1 MKFTFQ
7 RTYRGPLQALIFDWA
22 GTMIDYGSQAPAQ
35 IFVKVFKDKGVEITL
50 DEARS
55 PMGMHKRDHIETL
68 CREPRIV
75 DAWKAVHNTP
85 PDQEDIEDMFQAFI
99 PLQLGILSDYS
110 TLIPGALETFAN
122 ARARG
127 LKIGSSTG
135 YNREML
141 ELILKNVKAQGFE
154 PDSAYCSV
162 DVPAARPAPWMCIM
176 NAMTMGVY
184 PFESVVK
191 FDDTTPGITAGLNA
205 GMWTVGFAKSGN
217 GIGLNEVEIAELDP
231 NELESKLQIARDR
244 FIAAGAHYVVDG
256 IWNVPAVLDDI
267 EARLKRGE
275 RP

>member
-1 MKFTFQ
+1 MTFTFQ
-7 RTYRGPLQALIFDWA
+7 RSYRGPLQALIFDWA
-22 GTMIDYGSQAPAQ
+22 GTMVDYGSQAPAQ

-50 DEARS
+50 EEARG
-55 PMGMHKRDHIETL
+55 PMGMHKRDHIATL
-68 CREPRIV
+68 CQEPRIAK
-75 DAWKAVHNTP
+75 AWQMVHNAP
-85 PDQEDIEDMFQAFI
+85 PDQEDIEEMFQAFI
-99 PLQLGILSDYS
+99 PLQMEILSDYS
-110 TLIPGALETFAN
+110 TLIPGALETFAH
-122 ARARG
+122 ARKRG
-127 LKIGSSTG
+127 LKIGSTTG

-141 ELILKNVKAQGFE
+141 ELILKHVKDQGFE
-154 PDSAYCSV
+154 PDAAFCSV
-162 DVPAARPAPWMCIM
+162 DVPAARPAPWMCVM

-217 GIGLNEVEIAELDP
+217 GIGLNEAEIGELDP
-231 NELESKLQIARDR
+231 VELARRLEIAREK

-256 IWNVPAVLDDI
+256 IWDVPLILDDI